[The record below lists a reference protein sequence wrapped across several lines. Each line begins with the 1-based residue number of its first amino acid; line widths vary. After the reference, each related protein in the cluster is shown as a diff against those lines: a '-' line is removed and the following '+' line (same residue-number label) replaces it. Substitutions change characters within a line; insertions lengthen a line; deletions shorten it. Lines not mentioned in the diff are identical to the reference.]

1 MDKELK
7 GSWRELKGKLKKR
20 YAILTDNDL
29 LYEEGKE
36 DEMLG
41 RLQQKLGKSRED
53 IERILE
59 DLMAP
64 AFRS

>member
-1 MDKELK
+1 MNTEIK
-7 GSWRELKGKLKKR
+7 GSWKELKGKLKR
-20 YAILTDNDL
+20 RFASLTDRDL

-36 DEMLG
+36 EEMLG
-41 RLQQKLGKSRED
+41 RLQKKLGKSRED
-53 IERILE
+53 IDRIIE